1 MLAVVALLV
10 SACGG
15 APGSTFASA
24 GSGSGSPSAAAATAT
39 SLRLPAAVPSPA
51 PNASTAAT
59 ESCGATGT
67 FREVV
72 RLGHTFNYRRVL
84 PGLGF
89 LPQFDVLTGPA
100 WLVVYT
106 GQSPLRPPYV
116 PIYPPTTA
124 PGWTP
129 APEPTLAPGSSDV
142 CLAVDGIAEP
152 FIETYVPT
160 TEIHPEF
167 ADDER
172 QPPVAGEGRVV
183 GRLDAATWS
192 LAWDPGRH
200 VLWYVTLAGSASRL
214 HRLDPAT
221 GVSASWRLPAGLGL
235 EKSTDTGFVEQVAVD
250 ASGGVWFE
258 ANGYILY
265 RFDPDTATFLR
276 TKLLLKE
283 PGVHWQDG
291 GTWVSAILP
300 YGKGVLVARNR
311 VPWLTRYDAQ
321 HAGGRDDPVADWLCG
336 AAGTCPGRI
345 TPRHRGSVRDRAVR
359 HPRQTRAPAAVRA
372 MGRGLAGRRHAVLRG
387 RSPARGDLAGRRS
400 RAARCQRQ
408 PRQDGAGQARSP
420 AADRAGAPTAAER
433 RDRQAPSPPTGT
445 AAGGTSS
452 TASRSRSTPVE
463 PRAGSR
469 APRAARGR
477 RGRRRAGIGAC
488 RPRLELERRVRGA
501 RPRGDSERVALR
513 QREAHTVTASV
524 VAFQPPCD

>member
-1 MLAVVALLV
+1 MVRVNVSSLPHAARGVLVLLAVVVAG
-10 SACGG
+10 CG
-15 APGSTFASA
+15 
-24 GSGSGSPSAAAATAT
+24 AAAAPSGSA
-39 SLRLPAAVPSPA
+39 RNPPSPA
-51 PNASTAAT
+51 DPGTPAAAVLASIAPSRAPTPTPTSTAADPGVAA
-59 ESCGATGT
+59 CAADPATAST
-67 FREVV
+67 IV
-72 RLGHTFNYRRVL
+72 RLGHTFNYRRVV

-100 WLVVYT
+100 WLVVYP

-116 PIYPPTTA
+116 PLYPPTTP

-160 TEIHPEF
+160 TEIHPEL
-167 ADDER
+167 ANDER

-250 ASGGVWFE
+250 TDGGVWFE

-265 RFDPDTATFLR
+265 RFDPATATFLR
-276 TKLLLKE
+276 TKLQLKE

-300 YGKGVLVARNR
+300 YGNGVLVARNR
-311 VPWLTRYDAQ
+311 VPWLTRYDIRMRVVGTIPLPNGY
-321 HAGGRDDPVADWLCG
+321 AGP
-336 AAGTCPGRI
+336 
-345 TPRHRGSVRDRAVR
+345 
-359 HPRQTRAPAAVRA
+359 QE
-372 MGRGLAGRRHAVLRG
+372 LA
-387 RSPARGDLAGRRS
+387 
-400 RAARCQRQ
+400 
-408 PRQDGAGQARSP
+408 
-420 AADRAGAPTAAER
+420 
-433 RDRQAPSPPTGT
+433 
-445 AAGGTSS
+445 
-452 TASRSRSTPVE
+452 
-463 PRAGSR
+463 RAGSR
-469 APRAARGR
+469 LVIAGQSGIGLFDLHGQLVQRLPNERWGEEWLDGVTRFFVDDLRRAAIWQVGDLALLDANGTVVTTVPVNLDLPQRTGWRTDGSRTQGQASAIATDWHGR
-477 RGRRRAGIGAC
+477 WWYVVDGFAV
-488 RPRLELERRVRGA
+488 EVHA
-501 RPRGDSERVALR
+501 R
-513 QREAHTVTASV
+513 
-524 VAFQPPCD
+524 

>member
-1 MLAVVALLV
+1 MPRSFLLLSCALILAGCSGSSSAPTAPSPTQPAQARTVALAAQAVSSPAPLV
-10 SACGG
+10 ASDPRLAAC
-15 APGSTFASA
+15 
-24 GSGSGSPSAAAATAT
+24 AADPATAT
-39 SLRLPAAVPSPA
+39 AI
-51 PNASTAAT
+51 
-59 ESCGATGT
+59 
-67 FREVV
+67 V

-100 WLVVYT
+100 WLVVYA
-106 GQSPLRPPYV
+106 GQSPLRPPYI
-116 PIYPPTTA
+116 PIYPPTTV

-167 ADDER
+167 ANDDR
-172 QPPVAGEGRVV
+172 QPPAGGEGRVV

-276 TKLLLKE
+276 TKLQLKE

-311 VPWLTRYDAQ
+311 VPWLTRYDASMRVVGTIPLPPAY
-321 HAGGRDDPVADWLCG
+321 AGPQALAR
-336 AAGTCPGRI
+336 AGSRLVIEGQSAIGLFDIHGKLLRQLPYERWGEALAR
-345 TPRHRGSVRDRAVR
+345 RG
-359 HPRQTRAPAAVRA
+359 HP
-372 MGRGLAGRRHAVLRG
+372 VLRG
-387 RSPARGDLAGRRS
+387 RSPACGDLAGRRS
-400 RAARCQRQ
+400 RAARCQRH
-408 PRQDGAGQARSP
+408 RGEDGTRQARSP
-420 AADRAGAPTAAER
+420 AADGP
-433 RDRQAPSPPTGT
+433 
-445 AAGGTSS
+445 
-452 TASRSRSTPVE
+452 
-463 PRAGSR
+463 
-469 APRAARGR
+469 
-477 RGRRRAGIGAC
+477 
-488 RPRLELERRVRGA
+488 
-501 RPRGDSERVALR
+501 
-513 QREAHTVTASV
+513 AH
-524 VAFQPPCD
+524 

>member
-1 MLAVVALLV
+1 MLAVVALLI

-15 APGSTFASA
+15 APGSTSASA
-24 GSGSGSPSAAAATAT
+24 GSGSRSRSAAASTAT
-39 SLRLPAAVPSPA
+39 SVRLPAAVPSPA

-59 ESCGATGT
+59 ESCGAAGT
-67 FREVV
+67 FRQVV

-89 LPQFDVLTGPA
+89 LPQFDVLTSPA
-100 WLVVYT
+100 WLVIYT

-116 PIYPPTTA
+116 PIYPPMTS

-167 ADDER
+167 ANDER

-276 TKLLLKE
+276 TKFLLKE

-300 YGKGVLVARNR
+300 YGNGVLVARNR
-311 VPWLTRYDAQ
+311 VPWLTRYDA
-321 HAGGRDDPVADWLCG
+321 GMRVV
-336 AAGTCPGRI
+336 GTIPL
-345 TPRHRGSVRDRAVR
+345 
-359 HPRQTRAPAAVRA
+359 PAAYAGPQALARAGSRLVIEGQSAIGLFDIHGKLVRQLPYERWGEA
-372 MGRGLAGRRHAVLRG
+372 LAGRRHPVLRG

-420 AADRAGAPTAAER
+420 AADGP
-433 RDRQAPSPPTGT
+433 
-445 AAGGTSS
+445 
-452 TASRSRSTPVE
+452 
-463 PRAGSR
+463 
-469 APRAARGR
+469 
-477 RGRRRAGIGAC
+477 
-488 RPRLELERRVRGA
+488 
-501 RPRGDSERVALR
+501 
-513 QREAHTVTASV
+513 AH
-524 VAFQPPCD
+524 